1 MTPKKLEEVRET
13 CESIV
18 ENTDIPSVQERARML
33 VMLLERRAV
42 VEKSRLSEM
51 QMVRRGMVKSYQE
64 ISDAAR
70 GSRRKKI
77 SRRAATIKAKSLL
90 KLFDEDGV
98 KVAVFRIS
106 GRPPID
112 SGSVVTARLDPE
124 VRSRLLRYARKAGVA
139 YTHVVQLAVK
149 RFLDAEGF

>member
-1 MTPKKLEEVRET
+1 MSPKRLEEVRKV
-13 CESIV
+13 CESII

-42 VEKSRLSEM
+42 VEKSSLSEM
-51 QMVRRGMVKSYQE
+51 KLVRRGTIKSYQE

-70 GSRRKKI
+70 GSRRGI

-98 KVAVFRIS
+98 KAAVFRVS

-112 SGSVVTARLDPE
+112 SGSVVTARLEPE
-124 VRSRLLRYARKAGVA
+124 VRSRLVRYAREVGVA